1 MCLIVVGKKDKVVKE
16 KTILENALT
25 VNSNGFGLMYF
36 KNEEVISKKTL
47 SKDFKDIQN
56 LIQSVYKDCEGKLAL
71 HFRFAT
77 EGVIDKINT
86 HPLTVLNTHEHGRSL
101 MLMHNSPMLP
111 IALIDKDRSDTHQ
124 FVKYFLRPV
133 LKSNPDL
140 IYNQKWIE
148 QLSRDVDNSRLV
160 FADGKTNKF
169 IYVNKNLWTKR
180 DKVFYSNDN
189 SFSVS
194 RWGGGYGYGNYS
206 NYDYEDQNDKLIN
219 GSYNQT
225 EMYDPVKTPD
235 DFLQLPLD
243 EDLLS
248 KLDVN
253 QIKEYVEVN
262 SNEVVNFLE
271 QLKYDYLG
279 Y

>member
-1 MCLIVVGKKDKVVKE
+1 M
-16 KTILENALT
+16 
-25 VNSNGFGLMYF
+25 
-36 KNEEVISKKTL
+36 
-47 SKDFKDIQN
+47 
-56 LIQSVYKDCEGKLAL
+56 YKDCEGKLAL

-86 HPLTVLNTHEHGRSL
+86 HPLTVLNTNEHGRSL

-194 RWGGGYGYGNYS
+194 RWGGGY
-206 NYDYEDQNDKLIN
+206 
-219 GSYNQT
+219 SYNQT

>member
-1 MCLIVVGKKDKVVKE
+1 MCLIVVGNKDNIVRE

-25 VNSNGFGLMYF
+25 INSNGFGLMYF
-36 KNEEVISKKTL
+36 KDDDVISKKTL
-47 SKDFKDIQN
+47 SKEFKDIQN
-56 LIQSVYKDCEGKLAL
+56 LIQSVYKDCVGKLAL

-77 EGVIDKINT
+77 EGIIDKVNT
-86 HPLTVLNTHEHGRSL
+86 HPLTVLNKNEHGRSL

-111 IALIDKDRSDTHQ
+111 TAMIDKDRSDTHQ
-124 FVKYFLRPV
+124 FVKYYLRPV

-140 IYNQKWIE
+140 LYNQKWIE
-148 QLSRDVDNSRLV
+148 QLSRDVDSSRLV

-169 IYVNKNLWTKR
+169 IYVNKNLWSKR
-180 DKVFYSNDN
+180 NKVFYSNDN
-189 SFSVS
+189 SFSLS
-194 RWGGGYGYGNYS
+194 RWGSSMYGH
-206 NYDYEDQNDKLIN
+206 YDYEDQNDKLIN
-219 GSYNQT
+219 GSYNTKQS
-225 EMYDPVKTPD
+225 EMYEELKTPD

-262 SNEVVNFLE
+262 NSEVVNFLE